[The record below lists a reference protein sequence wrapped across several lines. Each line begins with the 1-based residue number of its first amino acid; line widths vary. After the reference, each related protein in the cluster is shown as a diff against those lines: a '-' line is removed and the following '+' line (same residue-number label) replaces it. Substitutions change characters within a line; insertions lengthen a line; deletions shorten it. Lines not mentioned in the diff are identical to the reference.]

1 VEFLLLVNHYQVKHH
16 QQQQELIGIKIV
28 LHHRIIIR
36 SQQAKVGIKVAH
48 HRIVHRIQAL
58 NIHVHMDKASTA
70 DHLTPVVHIHLTK
83 LLLVTTVISGVVNL
97 RILIMFLH
105 HIQVQ
110 KVATLD
116 TQHTI
121 TQALPP
127 ALALLTCPIPKK
139 KNIKNINN
147 TKSTKHT
154 KKENVKNADLHKQA
168 TNLQITNKQIINQA
182 TWAIIVIVG

>member
-1 VEFLLLVNHYQVKHH
+1 MEFLLLESHYLVKHH
-16 QQQQELIGIKIV
+16 QQQQEPIGIKIV

-36 SQQAKVGIKVAH
+36 LQQAKVGIMVAH

-58 NIHVHMDKASTA
+58 NIHLHMDKAATA
-70 DHLTPVVHIHLTK
+70 DHLTPVVNILLTK
-83 LLLVTTVISGVVNL
+83 LLLATTVISGVVNL
-97 RILIMFLH
+97 RILIMLLH

-127 ALALLTCPIPKK
+127 ALALLTCQIPKK

-147 TKSTKHT
+147 TKSTKPT

>member
-1 VEFLLLVNHYQVKHH
+1 
-16 QQQQELIGIKIV
+16 
-28 LHHRIIIR
+28 
-36 SQQAKVGIKVAH
+36 
-48 HRIVHRIQAL
+48 
-58 NIHVHMDKASTA
+58 M
-70 DHLTPVVHIHLTK
+70 
-83 LLLVTTVISGVVNL
+83 
-97 RILIMFLH
+97 
-105 HIQVQ
+105 Q

-121 TQALPP
+121 TQALPL
-127 ALALLTCPIPKK
+127 ALVLLTCPIPKK

-147 TKSTKHT
+147 TKSTKPT